1 MELKRVPVA
10 STFIVFPLVDD
21 TGKGVAS
28 LTSGTASWIA
38 WGDATKP
45 TLWSLQPCAFRNEVY
60 QILNPARSLFSL
72 QLATTELPA
81 ASPYVMVVI
90 EGSNVATQYVLIN
103 TATTYATLATITH
116 TGAAVPLQ
124 MDQAVNSS
132 TANTT
137 GHVLGKMSYA
147 THYLGG
153 GASVYATLTTLTH
166 TGAAVPI
173 QMGQSVDA
181 STANTTG
188 HVLGKISYA
197 THYLGGGASIYATLT
212 TTTHTGAVV
221 PSVTSVGTVTGN
233 VNGSVGSVTG
243 NVDGSVGSVTGAVGS
258 VAGNVDGSTASVTS
272 AVTIDQ
278 TAVISSGT
286 ANSIG
291 EALRF
296 IHHASNYLGDRNVVG
311 GASIYATLR
320 TITHTGAVIPTVT
333 DVTTKTGYSLS
344 AAGVT
349 AVWDEAISTFTGLP
363 NTARKFLYFILQAFK
378 NKLDYDKGVDQMV
391 LYEDDGTSTKY
402 THAMVDDASNATRG
416 AGA

>member
-38 WGDATKP
+38 WGDTTKP
-45 TLWSLQPCAFRNEVY
+45 DRWSLQPCAFRNEIY

-221 PSVTSVGTVTGN
+221 PTVTSVGT
-233 VNGSVGSVTG
+233 VTG

-272 AVTIDQ
+272 AVTVDQ

-296 IHHASNYLGDRNVVG
+296 VHHARSEG
-311 GASIYATLR
+311 
-320 TITHTGAVIPTVT
+320 
-333 DVTTKTGYSLS
+333 
-344 AAGVT
+344 
-349 AVWDEAISTFTGLP
+349 
-363 NTARKFLYFILQAFK
+363 
-378 NKLDYDKGVDQMV
+378 
-391 LYEDDGTSTKY
+391 
-402 THAMVDDASNATRG
+402 
-416 AGA
+416 